1 MDTLSSA
8 SDIPLLYA
16 VDEEGGIVSRIA
28 RTDSFGIRNA
38 GPMGDIG
45 ATGDSG
51 RAYDAGAYIGGYLRD
66 LGFSLDFA
74 PVADI
79 NSNPLNI
86 VIGNRSFGSDKELVS
101 SMVSSFLD
109 GLHSEKV
116 AGCIKHF
123 PGHGDVSGDT
133 HDGYVAVL
141 KTWDQLLDTE
151 LVPFCENMDTA
162 DMIMV
167 AHLTLPNITSDGL
180 PASLSYE
187 LITEKLRGELGYQGL
202 IITDALAMGAI
213 EKAYSSSE
221 AAVLAFNAGSDI
233 LLMPYDY
240 REAFEGVLSAVQSG
254 EISEERLNESV
265 LRILELKERC
275 GLI

>member
-1 MDTLSSA
+1 M
-8 SDIPLLYA
+8 
-16 VDEEGGIVSRIA
+16 
-28 RTDSFGIRNA
+28 
-38 GPMGDIG
+38 
-45 ATGDSG
+45 
-51 RAYDAGAYIGGYLRD
+51 
-66 LGFSLDFA
+66 
-74 PVADI
+74 ADI

-167 AHLTLPNITSDGL
+167 AHLTLPNITPDGL
-180 PASLSYE
+180 PASLSHE

>member
-1 MDTLSSA
+1 MDQQNKKIEELNKEIEALNIRLNEAKASNLAKEAFLSNMSHDIRTPMNAIIGMTTLAKKHIDEKTRVVDALNKIEIA
-8 SDIPLLYA
+8 STHLLSLIND
-16 VDEEGGIVSRIA
+16 VLDMSRI
-28 RTDSFGIRNA
+28 N
-38 GPMGDIG
+38 
-45 ATGDSG
+45 SG
-51 RAYDAGAYIGGYLRD
+51 RLRISD
-66 LGFSLDFA
+66 EQFSLSELIHDTM
-74 PVADI
+74 
-79 NSNPLNI
+79 
-86 VIGNRSFGSDKELVS
+86 VIMQPQIRQK
-101 SMVSSFLD
+101 
-109 GLHSEKV
+109 
-116 AGCIKHF
+116 
-123 PGHGDVSGDT
+123 GH
-133 HDGYVAVL
+133 
-141 KTWDQLLDTE
+141 
-151 LVPFCENMDTA
+151 
-162 DMIMV
+162 
-167 AHLTLPNITSDGL
+167 
-180 PASLSYE
+180 SYE